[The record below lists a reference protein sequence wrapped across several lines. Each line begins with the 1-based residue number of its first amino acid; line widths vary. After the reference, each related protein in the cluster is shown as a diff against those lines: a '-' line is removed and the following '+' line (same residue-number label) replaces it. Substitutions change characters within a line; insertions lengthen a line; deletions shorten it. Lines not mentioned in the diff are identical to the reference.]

1 MSPSKLLAQI
11 EAHRHILN
19 LPHLHLSYLEWNQ
32 GQEPLLLLHGLAD
45 SGAVWLSLAEFLNVE
60 APASSRRDRYHI
72 LAPDLRGHGDS
83 SKPDR
88 GYCCGDIIADLE
100 ALMDSVGWRSAHV
113 VAHSWS
119 AKVAAVWARQNPQR
133 LRSMTLVDPFFIDR
147 MPKWMGLT
155 LPIAYRTLPFLK
167 TMGPFANY
175 DLAEQQARQLK
186 QYRGWS
192 DLQQAVFQ
200 VGIEQKPD
208 GRWGSK
214 FVVQAR
220 DQIFADTMQVAG
232 LTEPLE
238 IPTLFLQP
246 EGGLN
251 RMEWQLKSYRTYLK
265 NLKIQKIL
273 GNHWAFLVEPI
284 AFNQVVAA
292 FLEEKW
298 NDEQA
303 GDRPIIHHP

>member
-11 EAHRHILN
+11 DAHRQTLN
-19 LPHLHLSYLEWNQ
+19 LPHMHLSYLEWNQ
-32 GQEPLLLLHGLAD
+32 GQEPVLLLHGLAD
-45 SGAVWLSLAEFLNVE
+45 SGAVWLSLAESLSVD
-60 APASSRRDRYHI
+60 APAASRRNRYHI

-88 GYCCGDIIADLE
+88 GYCCSDIIADLE
-100 ALMDSVGWRSAHV
+100 ALMDSVGWRSTHV

-133 LRSMTLVDPFFIDR
+133 LRSMVLVDPFFIDR
-147 MPKWMGLT
+147 MPDWMGLT

-167 TMGPFANY
+167 TMGPFASY

-186 QYRGWS
+186 QYRSWS
-192 DLQQAVFQ
+192 DLQQAVFK
-200 VGIEQKPD
+200 VGMEQKTD

-246 EGGLN
+246 ERGLN

-265 NLKIQKIL
+265 NLKIQKIP

-284 AFNQVVAA
+284 AFNQAVSN
-292 FLEEKW
+292 FLDEKW
-298 NDEQA
+298 NEGQPNNQVIGLD
-303 GDRPIIHHP
+303 